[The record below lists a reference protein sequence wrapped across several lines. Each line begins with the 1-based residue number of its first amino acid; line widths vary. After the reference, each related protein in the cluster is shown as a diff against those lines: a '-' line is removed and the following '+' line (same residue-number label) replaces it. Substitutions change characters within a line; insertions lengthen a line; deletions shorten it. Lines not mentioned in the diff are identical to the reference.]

1 MPIHILE
8 PTVAAQIAAGEV
20 VERPA
25 SVVKE
30 LIENALDA
38 GARRISIEARGGG
51 HTEVK
56 IQDDGCGIAAA
67 DIETAFARHATS
79 KLRNAD
85 DLWNIHT
92 LGFRGEALPSIAS
105 VAQVICISR
114 AAHEEV
120 GTELRIAGG
129 ELQDRVPRGCSP
141 GTSMS
146 VRNLFYN
153 TPVRREYLRSQS
165 TEMSAISSVV
175 QQYALAYPEVRFTLL
190 LDGRLSL
197 QTHGNNNLR
206 DVLIE
211 IYRLD
216 VARQLLPL
224 EAEYGS
230 GEEYIYIQ
238 GMISPP
244 GLTRKSRSYMHF
256 FINRRAIQPRGFLPS
271 VVEESYHTLLMKGQH
286 PLVVLDIR
294 VHPSAV
300 DVNVHPTKS
309 EVKFRYQQRVGSFLG
324 RSIRQA
330 LIEGADVQTWQ
341 DLVATES
348 TPRRFEVRQMET
360 DAQTAPKTTTRGA
373 PLPPGAA
380 WGVGKRVWSVQHSR
394 WDVGGGQA
402 SGAESFHGTTDVPHE
417 ETEERV
423 EAPRDQ
429 AVYHHA
435 THQGMDKDQYTLY
448 DHNTHQHPVKG
459 HTEGDAA
466 TPSSDAHGKK
476 SDAKAYANRSPHDRE
491 TTDSASFTGELGED
505 KGEAEDIEK
514 KPHERD
520 ATHGEQLDAEASH
533 HAEQHMVATSK
544 LPPLR
549 VVGQV
554 GLTYIVAESP
564 NGMYLIDQHATH
576 ERIAYERLMAQR
588 GVGSIESQELLMPQ
602 TVHLPPAA
610 VELLIAHTDTL
621 AEWGFTLDEWG
632 EGMVRVRAIPALLLL
647 EHVETA
653 LVEIVEHLGGH
664 GGSTPDD
671 WREAMLITLACHTSV
686 RAGQALSLEEMRD
699 LLQQLER
706 CHNPHTCP
714 HGRPIMVL
722 LTPGQLERQFGRTG

>member
-67 DIETAFARHATS
+67 DVETAFARHATS

-153 TPVRREYLRSQS
+153 TPVRRDYLRSQG

-197 QTHGNNNLR
+197 KTPGTNNLR

-224 EAEYGS
+224 EATYGS
-230 GEEYIYIQ
+230 DEEYISIN

-244 GLTRKSRSYMHF
+244 GLIRKARSYMHF
-256 FINRRAIQPRGFLPS
+256 FINRRAIQSRGFLPS

-330 LIEGADVQTWQ
+330 LIESADVQTWQ
-341 DLVATES
+341 DLVNTESS
-348 TPRRFEVRQMET
+348 TPRRFEVRQMDTET
-360 DAQTAPKTTTRGA
+360 KSESQTSTRST

-394 WDVGGGQA
+394 WDVGGGEQPSHKDISPSSPEQEHMRPPKQQA
-402 SGAESFHGTTDVPHE
+402 HQDAHE
-417 ETEERV
+417 E
-423 EAPRDQ
+423 
-429 AVYHHA
+429 
-435 THQGMDKDQYTLY
+435 MDKNHAEAIIGSDTSHTTHGN
-448 DHNTHQHPVKG
+448 DEEVGNTIAIAQEP
-459 HTEGDAA
+459 EA
-466 TPSSDAHGKK
+466 
-476 SDAKAYANRSPHDRE
+476 E
-491 TTDSASFTGELGED
+491 TTSSHPKEGKSGNAALQED
-505 KGEAEDIEK
+505 EPPRAD
-514 KPHERD
+514 
-520 ATHGEQLDAEASH
+520 
-533 HAEQHMVATSK
+533 TSK

-564 NGMYLIDQHATH
+564 NGMYLIDQHASH

-588 GVGSIESQELLMPQ
+588 GVGCIESQELLMPQ
-602 TVHLPPAA
+602 TVNLSPAA
-610 VELLIAHTDTL
+610 VELLIAHGAML

-647 EHVETA
+647 ENLETA
-653 LVEIVEHLGGH
+653 LLEVVDHLGGQ